1 MRSRTNTKLRPKRTV
16 ALLLILS
23 FLIAVIPTLPLTAE
37 TADTDEITIVREETD
52 RRTANERHYLCS
64 DGSIMAV
71 AFSGDVHYASFICT

>member
-1 MRSRTNTKLRPKRTV
+1 MRSRTNTKLRPKRTA

-52 RRTANERHYLCS
+52 RKAANNFGAGCARLLGRCL
-64 DGSIMAV
+64 
-71 AFSGDVHYASFICT
+71 F